1 MAPGR
6 TGMEKRMR
14 TVSVFRSPATSWVTC
29 YVWGWGCP
37 REAPGPL
44 HTPALSWP
52 TMHHIQLLATV
63 AVTKLGFSVHMSMCG
78 VCVWGA
84 SARSYW
90 GHPWLRATSEL
101 LGCQLQHPRRC
112 ISIPGGAFSAVS
124 SRQYRPCLQ
133 MSAQP
138 FPKGPGRACGAS
150 VFMMSLV
157 LPLQACGTPAHQAD
171 SYPAIKP

>member
-6 TGMEKRMR
+6 TGMGKRMR

-52 TMHHIQLLATV
+52 TMHHTQLLATV
-63 AVTKLGFSVHMSMCG
+63 AVAKLGFSVHMSMCG

-84 SARSYW
+84 SAHSYW
-90 GHPWLRATSEL
+90 GHPGYGPPLSSLDVSYST
-101 LGCQLQHPRRC
+101 HV
-112 ISIPGGAFSAVS
+112 AVS
-124 SRQYRPCLQ
+124 AFLVARSLPCPPGSVGHAYRRLHSLSQRARQGLRGLCVHDVTCPPPTSLRN
-133 MSAQP
+133 SSS
-138 FPKGPGRACGAS
+138 PGR
-150 VFMMSLV
+150 
-157 LPLQACGTPAHQAD
+157 
-171 SYPAIKP
+171 